1 MHQLVGYH
9 RPTSVSDAR
18 ALLEGENRIVLG
30 GGTTI
35 RHDGGGEPTEVVD
48 LQSLGLDGIENED
61 SSLRLGATTR
71 LQELADHAL
80 VPDVVREAAGLEQP
94 STLRTLATVGGTIG
108 ARDPESVLTTALLAY
123 DAIVGFADERELP
136 LGDVLRDGLA
146 PGDLITYVDIANT
159 GTGAIARTGR
169 TPADKPIVAA
179 VGRTS
184 DGGVRIALSGVGAVP
199 MVVDPDKI
207 EDLEP
212 PGDFRGSTQYRR
224 HLAATLSA
232 RVEGILA

>member
-1 MHQLVGYH
+1 MHELVGYH
-9 RPTSVSDAR
+9 RPTSVSDAQV
-18 ALLEGENRIVLG
+18 LLERENRIVLG

-48 LQSLGLDGIENED
+48 LQRVGLDGIETST

-71 LQELADHAL
+71 LQEVADHAE
-80 VPDVVREAAGLEQP
+80 VPDVVRDAAKLEQP

-108 ARDPESVLTTALLAY
+108 ACDPESILLTALLAFE
-123 DAIVGFADERELP
+123 AVVGFADQREIP

-146 PGDLITYVDIANT
+146 PGDLITHVDITNT
-159 GTGAIARTGR
+159 GTGALARTGR

-184 DGGVRIALSGVGAVP
+184 DGGVRIALSGIGAVP

-207 EDLEP
+207 GDLEP

-224 HLAATLSA
+224 HLAATLTA
-232 RVEGILA
+232 RIQERLS

>member
-1 MHQLVGYH
+1 MAVNQPKWSIY
-9 RPTSVSDAR
+9 R
-18 ALLEGENRIVLG
+18 ALVSTASRTRTRVSGWG
-30 GGTTI
+30 Q
-35 RHDGGGEPTEVVD
+35 RHGSKR
-48 LQSLGLDGIENED
+48 SL
-61 SSLRLGATTR
+61 
-71 LQELADHAL
+71 DHAV
-80 VPDVVREAAGLEQP
+80 VPDVVRDAARLEQP

-146 PGDLITYVDIANT
+146 PGDLITHVDITNT

-184 DGGVRIALSGVGAVP
+184 DGGLRIALSGVGAVP

-212 PGDFRGSTQYRR
+212 PGDFRGSTPYRR
-224 HLAATLSA
+224 HLAATLTA
-232 RVEGILA
+232 RVEGMLSMTTQISITLNGTPTAHHR